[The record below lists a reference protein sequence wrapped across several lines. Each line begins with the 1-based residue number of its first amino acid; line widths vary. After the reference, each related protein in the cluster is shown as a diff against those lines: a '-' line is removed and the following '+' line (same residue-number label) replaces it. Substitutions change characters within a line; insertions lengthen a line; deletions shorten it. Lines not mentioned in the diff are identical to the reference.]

1 MRFIQLFIHSLNQGD
16 QLEPFDN
23 FDLRNGR
30 LPVDTFYLTSIS
42 RAPRS
47 IPNPNPQP
55 IGAGHILAT
64 SARVI
69 MHRIASQK
77 CIRTR
82 QKCDHQQKGKV
93 VSEEEEEQQ

>member
-16 QLEPFDN
+16 QLGPFDN

-55 IGAGHILAT
+55 VGAGHILAT